1 MLEIIILYFLTKEIG
16 KLAES
21 KGQKTFRWKL
31 YTVVGWLASEI
42 FGMIVGLMFFSTDNL
57 ISIILVGLAFAVT
70 SYFFIKAQLNK
81 LPNRGLDDDIDNIGH
96 RY

>member
-1 MLEIIILYFLTKEIG
+1 MLEIVVLYFLTKEIG

-21 KGQKTFRWKL
+21 KGQKAFRWKL
-31 YTVVGWLASEI
+31 RTVVGWIASEI
-42 FGMIVGLMFFSTDNL
+42 FGMIVGLMFFTKDNL
-57 ISIILVGLAFAVT
+57 FSIILVGLAFAVT

-96 RY
+96 KY